1 MENPQTLLRTYRRGL
16 KILSKKLST
25 ALPLEL
31 RKYRSRYL
39 ITNYLWQL
47 SKLLNVVSR
56 VTSKFV
62 PNIITSLTVILKKSF
77 SRYYILLNYAS
88 VSCDR
93 SLHNYVQCSILIGR

>member
-16 KILSKKLST
+16 KILSKKLTT

-31 RKYRSRYL
+31 RKCRSRYL

-62 PNIITSLTVILKKSF
+62 PNIVTSLTVILKKSF
-77 SRYYILLNYAS
+77 SRYYILLN
-88 VSCDR
+88 
-93 SLHNYVQCSILIGR
+93 

>member
-1 MENPQTLLRTYRRGL
+1 MENPQTLPRTYMRGFE
-16 KILSKKLST
+16 ILLKKLTT

-62 PNIITSLTVILKKSF
+62 PNIVTSLTVILKKSF
-77 SRYYILLNYAS
+77 SRYYILLN
-88 VSCDR
+88 
-93 SLHNYVQCSILIGR
+93 

>member
-1 MENPQTLLRTYRRGL
+1 MENPQTLLGTYMRGL
-16 KILSKKLST
+16 EILLKKLTT

-62 PNIITSLTVILKKSF
+62 PNIVTSLTVILKKSF
-77 SRYYILLNYAS
+77 SRYYILLN
-88 VSCDR
+88 
-93 SLHNYVQCSILIGR
+93 

>member
-1 MENPQTLLRTYRRGL
+1 MENHQTLLRTYRRGL
-16 KILSKKLST
+16 EILLKKLTT

-62 PNIITSLTVILKKSF
+62 PNIVTSLTVILKKSF
-77 SRYYILLNYAS
+77 SRYYILLN
-88 VSCDR
+88 
-93 SLHNYVQCSILIGR
+93 

>member
-1 MENPQTLLRTYRRGL
+1 MRVKLENPQTLLGTYMRGL
-16 KILSKKLST
+16 EILLKKLTT

-62 PNIITSLTVILKKSF
+62 PNIVTSLTVILKKSF
-77 SRYYILLNYAS
+77 SRYYILLN
-88 VSCDR
+88 
-93 SLHNYVQCSILIGR
+93 

>member
-1 MENPQTLLRTYRRGL
+1 MENPQTLLRTYMRGL
-16 KILSKKLST
+16 EILLKKLTT

-47 SKLLNVVSR
+47 SRLLNVVSR

-62 PNIITSLTVILKKSF
+62 PNIVTSLTVILKKSF
-77 SRYYILLNYAS
+77 SRYYILLN
-88 VSCDR
+88 
-93 SLHNYVQCSILIGR
+93 

>member
-1 MENPQTLLRTYRRGL
+1 MENPQTLLRTYMRGL
-16 KILSKKLST
+16 EILLKKLTT

-62 PNIITSLTVILKKSF
+62 PNIVTSLTVILKKSF
-77 SRYYILLNYAS
+77 SRYYILLN
-88 VSCDR
+88 
-93 SLHNYVQCSILIGR
+93 

>member
-1 MENPQTLLRTYRRGL
+1 MENPQTLLGTYMRGL
-16 KILSKKLST
+16 EILLKKLTT

-39 ITNYLWQL
+39 ISNYLWQL

-62 PNIITSLTVILKKSF
+62 PNIVTSLTVILKKSF
-77 SRYYILLNYAS
+77 SRYYILLN
-88 VSCDR
+88 
-93 SLHNYVQCSILIGR
+93 

>member
-1 MENPQTLLRTYRRGL
+1 MENPQTLLRTYMRGL
-16 KILSKKLST
+16 EILLKKLTT

-62 PNIITSLTVILKKSF
+62 PNIVTSLTVILKKSF
-77 SRYYILLNYAS
+77 SRYYIFVKLSFWFMRPKLT
-88 VSCDR
+88 
-93 SLHNYVQCSILIGR
+93 

>member
-1 MENPQTLLRTYRRGL
+1 MENPQTLLRTYMRRL
-16 KILSKKLST
+16 EILLKKLTT

-62 PNIITSLTVILKKSF
+62 PNIVTSLTVILKKSF
-77 SRYYILLNYAS
+77 SRYYILLN
-88 VSCDR
+88 
-93 SLHNYVQCSILIGR
+93 

>member
-1 MENPQTLLRTYRRGL
+1 MRVKLENHQTLLRTYRRGL
-16 KILSKKLST
+16 EILLKKLTT

-62 PNIITSLTVILKKSF
+62 PNIVTSLTVILKKSF
-77 SRYYILLNYAS
+77 SRYYILLN
-88 VSCDR
+88 
-93 SLHNYVQCSILIGR
+93 

>member
-16 KILSKKLST
+16 EILLKKLTT

-47 SKLLNVVSR
+47 PKLLNVVSR

-62 PNIITSLTVILKKSF
+62 PNIVTSLTVILKKSF
-77 SRYYILLNYAS
+77 SRYYILLN
-88 VSCDR
+88 
-93 SLHNYVQCSILIGR
+93 

>member
-1 MENPQTLLRTYRRGL
+1 MENPQTLLRTYMRGL
-16 KILSKKLST
+16 EILLKKLTTS
-25 ALPLEL
+25 LPLEL

-62 PNIITSLTVILKKSF
+62 PNIVTSLTVILKKSF
-77 SRYYILLNYAS
+77 SRYYILLN
-88 VSCDR
+88 
-93 SLHNYVQCSILIGR
+93 

>member
-1 MENPQTLLRTYRRGL
+1 MRVKLENPQMLLRTYRRGL
-16 KILSKKLST
+16 KILSKKLTT

-62 PNIITSLTVILKKSF
+62 PNIVTSLTVILKKSF
-77 SRYYILLNYAS
+77 SRYYILLN
-88 VSCDR
+88 
-93 SLHNYVQCSILIGR
+93 

>member
-1 MENPQTLLRTYRRGL
+1 MENPQTLLRTYMRGL
-16 KILSKKLST
+16 EILLKKLTT

-62 PNIITSLTVILKKSF
+62 PNIVTSLTVILKNSF
-77 SRYYILLNYAS
+77 SRYYILLN
-88 VSCDR
+88 
-93 SLHNYVQCSILIGR
+93 